1 MTHQDLTF
9 LDHCVAASDTL
20 KAAAISAELPR
31 SALDAVSDLRATG
44 ELFLTAAWSIVQAGS
59 EDDPEAVSQQRW
71 ALLKALEVATS
82 LPGGGAA
89 LLARWVEQAK
99 DEPKEEPSAR
109 RRVRKPRHEGQA

>member
-1 MTHQDLTF
+1 MTQQELTF

-31 SALDAVSDLRATG
+31 STFDAVAELRATG

-59 EDDPEAVSQQRW
+59 EDDPEAVSQRRW

-82 LPGGGAA
+82 LPGDGAE
-89 LLARWVEQAK
+89 LLTRWVEQAK
-99 DEPKEEPSAR
+99 AEPKAEPR
-109 RRVRKPRHEGQA
+109 PRRVRKPRQEDQA